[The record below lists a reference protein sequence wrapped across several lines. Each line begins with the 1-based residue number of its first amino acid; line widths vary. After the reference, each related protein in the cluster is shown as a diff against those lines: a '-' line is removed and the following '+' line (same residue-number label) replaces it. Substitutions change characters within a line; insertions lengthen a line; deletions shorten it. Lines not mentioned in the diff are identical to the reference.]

1 MLHISS
7 KIAHLEALQGD
18 LKKAE
23 LGFQW
28 VLEKI
33 NEQVSR
39 LTEEAATDLHELAG
53 ITKDWYVHSQIA
65 NRNNICFFNVHAVT
79 LNC

>member
-7 KIAHLEALQGD
+7 KVAHLEALQGD

-23 LGFQW
+23 LGFLW

-33 NEQVSR
+33 NEQLGR
-39 LTEEAATDLHELAG
+39 LTEEAAIDLQELAG
-53 ITKDWYVHSQIA
+53 ITKDW
-65 NRNNICFFNVHAVT
+65 
-79 LNC
+79 

>member
-7 KIAHLEALQGD
+7 KIAHLKALQGD

-23 LGFQW
+23 FGFLW

-33 NEQVSR
+33 NEQVILLS
-39 LTEEAATDLHELAG
+39 EEAATDLQELAG
-53 ITKDWYVHSQIA
+53 ITKDW
-65 NRNNICFFNVHAVT
+65 
-79 LNC
+79 

>member
-7 KIAHLEALQGD
+7 KIAHLEALQGN

-23 LGFQW
+23 IGFLW

-33 NEQVSR
+33 NEQIRS
-39 LTEEAATDLHELAG
+39 LTEETATDLQELAG
-53 ITKDWYVHSQIA
+53 ITKDW
-65 NRNNICFFNVHAVT
+65 
-79 LNC
+79 

>member
-7 KIAHLEALQGD
+7 KIAHLGALQGD

-23 LGFQW
+23 IGFLW

-39 LTEEAATDLHELAG
+39 VAEDAAADLQELAG
-53 ITKDWYVHSQIA
+53 ITKDW
-65 NRNNICFFNVHAVT
+65 
-79 LNC
+79 

>member
-1 MLHISS
+1 MCRTQQNIQMLHISS

-23 LGFQW
+23 IGFLW

-33 NEQVSR
+33 NEQIRS
-39 LTEEAATDLHELAG
+39 LTEETATDLQELAG
-53 ITKDWYVHSQIA
+53 ITKDW
-65 NRNNICFFNVHAVT
+65 
-79 LNC
+79 

>member
-7 KIAHLEALQGD
+7 KIAHLESLQGD

-23 LGFQW
+23 IGFLW

-33 NEQVSR
+33 AEQLSQIKD
-39 LTEEAATDLHELAG
+39 EATTDLEELAG
-53 ITKDWYVHSQIA
+53 ITKDW
-65 NRNNICFFNVHAVT
+65 
-79 LNC
+79 